1 MTNFQLSAFLEI
13 SGIGAASG
21 IIFRE
26 NQLYIISDNST
37 FLYQY
42 HLDTKKLIK
51 INLFFESQENI
62 PKKEKFDF
70 EALTLRDN
78 KLYIFGSGS
87 TENRNLRLSYNL
99 QTQEISQK
107 DLTKTYKN
115 LVQKTNIH
123 KNDLNIEGAF
133 YHNQKWHLFQRG
145 NGANSQNGIFIID
158 KTNDTIDF
166 TPFSLP
172 KVQNVQA
179 TFTDAIL
186 VGDKIYFLAAVE
198 NTDSTYN
205 DGEILGSFLGRIDLA
220 TMALESTTQI
230 SETNKFEGLALYHAT
245 ESEIIF
251 LLCEDNDTEALETTI
266 YKLILNI

>member
-1 MTNFQLSAFLEI
+1 MTNFQLTPFLEI

-26 NQLYIISDNST
+26 NQLYIVSDNSS

-42 HLDTKKLIK
+42 HIDTKELKK
-51 INLFFESQENI
+51 INLFFDSQENI

-87 TENRNLRLSYNL
+87 TENRNLRLSYDL

-107 DLTKTYKN
+107 DLTNTYRK
-115 LVQKTNIH
+115 LVQKTQID

-158 KTNDTIDF
+158 KTNDFIDF
-166 TPFSLP
+166 IPFSLP

-198 NTDSTYN
+198 NTNSTYN
-205 DGEILGSFLGRIDLA
+205 DGEVLGSFIGCIDLA
-220 TMALESTTQI
+220 TMTLETTTQI
-230 SETNKFEGLALYHAT
+230 SETNKFEGLALYHIS
-245 ESEIIF
+245 ESQIIF
-251 LLCEDNDTEALETTI
+251 LLCEDNDTESLETTI
-266 YKLILNI
+266 YKLILKL